1 VNRKDGRKLTSMTD
15 NQNHKSSNNANQDA
29 HRAKTPSLGKE
40 QAELIN
46 KGQVVDSLALWFL

>member
-1 VNRKDGRKLTSMTD
+1 MTD